1 MFHYHIHVGIGLSE
15 LITLISIGDVPTLY
29 LNKCSLN
36 YLPTQFRYRYYRDV
50 YRYRHVYRY
59 RDVYRHESNV
69 NIFLITKI
77 AFDL

>member
-50 YRYRHVYRY
+50 YR
-59 RDVYRHESNV
+59 HESNV